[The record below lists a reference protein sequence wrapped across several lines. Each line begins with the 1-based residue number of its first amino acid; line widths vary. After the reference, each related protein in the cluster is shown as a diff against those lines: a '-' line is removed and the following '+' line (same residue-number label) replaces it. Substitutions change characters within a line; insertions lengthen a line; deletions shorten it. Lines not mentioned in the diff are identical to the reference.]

1 MVVMVIMVVMVMVD
15 EVVKDISV
23 AAEAAADGI
32 RITTKV
38 DTLVLVEAEVPPM
51 QVVSQVHR

>member
-1 MVVMVIMVVMVMVD
+1 MVLVEKVV
-15 EVVKDISV
+15 EDISA

-32 RITTKV
+32 KITTKV